1 MNNEVAERFGLD
13 EGMRRRSSLDILYG
27 DFDPQLPKA
36 DKEAGRDSTKRGRGR
51 NVSEAGFVCY
61 ATEVGQWKIL

>member
-1 MNNEVAERFGLD
+1 MQDVNNEVAERFGLD

-36 DKEAGRDSTKRGRGR
+36 DLKLG
-51 NVSEAGFVCY
+51 
-61 ATEVGQWKIL
+61 ATA